1 MEPVRNKRYAFEWF
15 MRAQD
20 EWYWKRTQR
29 LVEEKK
35 KKTATIAVT
44 SVVVSGIAIIISVF
58 SLLHKS

>member
-15 MRAQD
+15 MREQD

-35 KKTATIAVT
+35 KKTTTLAVT
-44 SVVVSGIAIIISVF
+44 SVVVSGVAIIISVF

>member
-1 MEPVRNKRYAFEWF
+1 MDSIPNKRYAFEWF

-29 LVEEKK
+29 LVEENK
-35 KKTATIAVT
+35 KKTTTLIVISA
-44 SVVVSGIAIIISVF
+44 VVSVITIIISAF